1 MNRVSHPLVSIV
13 IPSYNQGRFV
23 GEAIQS
29 ALDQTWPNTEILV
42 GDDASPDDS
51 WEVISQFPERVE
63 KIRRQENLGFE
74 ANTNDL
80 FKRAKG
86 DYLCLICSDDA
97 LEPAFIESAMV
108 LYRKRPELGYVQV
121 HYQSVD
127 ESGQPVSPA
136 SPAFYQE
143 AGIIPGME
151 ETRISLLGCH
161 TRLSQHVFSAD
172 AVRKINGFT
181 PGWGMAMDY
190 EFVIRLS
197 MISDVGYVPQP
208 LVRYRYSEL
217 HQTHYNRT
225 SMLTVLDQYR
235 VRLHVLDRRLPKNH
249 PIQKLRPKIIAS
261 AAKEALTYGRWA
273 MDAGDYATARKY
285 LGLMVAF
292 DHQSLDSPACENIFQ
307 ALTTMLQKPDTQIA
321 EAWAAWVAGENS
333 EAGKNQDR
341 QGAPYPLPEGSTPVP
356 AECFPQPVVA
366 VYSR

>member
-1 MNRVSHPLVSIV
+1 MYGKNSHPLVSIV
-13 IPSYNQGRFV
+13 IPSYNQARFV

-42 GDDASPDDS
+42 GDDASPDNS
-51 WEVISQFPERVE
+51 WEVISQFPKNVI
-63 KIRRQENLGFE
+63 KIRHEKNLGFE

-80 FKRAKG
+80 FQRARG
-86 DYLCLICSDDA
+86 DYLCLLCSDDA
-97 LEPAFIESAMV
+97 LEPTFIESAMV
-108 LYRKRPELGYVQV
+108 LYRQRPDLGYVQL
-121 HYQSVD
+121 HYLSVD
-127 ESGQPVSPA
+127 ENGQPILPA
-136 SPAFYQE
+136 SPAFYCE

-161 TRLSQHVFSAD
+161 TRLSQHVFSAA
-172 AVRKINGFT
+172 AVRKINGFA

-197 MISDVGYVPQP
+197 MISDVGYIPRP

-217 HQTHYNRT
+217 HQTAYNRT

-249 PIQKLRPKIIAS
+249 PIQKLRAKIIAS

-273 MDAGDYATARKY
+273 MDAGDYPTARKY

-292 DHQSLDSPACENIFQ
+292 DYAALSSPAYENIFL
-307 ALTTMLQKPDTQIA
+307 ALTDILQKPDAQIKKSWA
-321 EAWAAWVAGENS
+321 EWIASENS
-333 EAGKNQDR
+333 EAARNQDK
-341 QGAPYPLPEGSTPVP
+341 QGPPYPLPSGSIVVP
-356 AECFPQPVVA
+356 ADQFPQLSA
-366 VYSR
+366 VR